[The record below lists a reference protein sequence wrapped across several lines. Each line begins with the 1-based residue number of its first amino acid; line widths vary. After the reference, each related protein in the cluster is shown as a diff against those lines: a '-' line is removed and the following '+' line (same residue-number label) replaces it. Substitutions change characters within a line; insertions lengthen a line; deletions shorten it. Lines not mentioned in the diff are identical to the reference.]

1 MIQKIEVTLVR
12 TKVYE
17 LLKEMIL
24 NHELKLGEKLN
35 VRELSEKLG
44 ISFTPVRDALLQL
57 ASEGLVKVVPRVG
70 FFVVEVDDKF
80 INEIIETR
88 LMIETFCLNKY
99 FDEISASPEVV
110 TIKNEIE
117 EVRRTHDRR
126 LFDDS
131 DERLHKL
138 FVRSSN
144 NETMVMMYEKLW
156 DKIDL
161 VRHLNERYVVSNEE
175 HREIVEGILAK
186 DKERAIE
193 SLVRH
198 LRNVESETIKNLPSY
213 ERANRK
219 D

>member
-1 MIQKIEVTLVR
+1 MQRIEVTLVR

-70 FFVVEVDDKF
+70 FFVVEVNDKYV
-80 INEIIETR
+80 NEIIETR
-88 LMIETFCLNKY
+88 LMIETFCLDKY
-99 FDEISASPEVV
+99 FDEISASPELVM
-110 TIKNEIE
+110 IKNEIE
-117 EVRRTHDRR
+117 EVKRTHDRK

-138 FVRSSN
+138 IVRSSG
-144 NETMVMMYEKLW
+144 NETMVQMYEKLW

-175 HREIVEGILAK
+175 HKEIVENILAG
-186 DKERAIE
+186 DKRRAIE
-193 SLVRH
+193 SLISH
-198 LRNVESETIKNLPSY
+198 LRNVESETIRNLPLF
-213 ERANRK
+213 ERTK
-219 D
+219 K

>member
-1 MIQKIEVTLVR
+1 MRKIEVALVR

-57 ASEGLVKVVPRVG
+57 SSEGLVKVVPRVG
-70 FFVVEVDDKF
+70 FFVVEVNERF
-80 INEIIETR
+80 ISEIIETR
-88 LMIETFCLNKY
+88 IMIETFCLDRY
-99 FDEISASPEVV
+99 FDEISSSTEVLK
-110 TIKNEIE
+110 IRDEIE
-117 EVRRTHDRR
+117 EVKRTHDRK

-138 FVRSSN
+138 IVKASSN
-144 NETMVMMYEKLW
+144 ETITSIYEKLW

-175 HREIVEGILAK
+175 HKEIVESILTR

-198 LRNVESETIKNLPSY
+198 LKNVENETIKNLPLFEKT
-213 ERANRK
+213 ER
-219 D
+219 

>member
-1 MIQKIEVTLVR
+1 MRKIEVALVR

-57 ASEGLVKVVPRVG
+57 SSEGLVKVVPRVG
-70 FFVVEVDDKF
+70 FFVVEVNERF
-80 INEIIETR
+80 ISEIIETR
-88 LMIETFCLNKY
+88 IMIETFCLDRY
-99 FDEISASPEVV
+99 FDEISSSTEVLK
-110 TIKNEIE
+110 IRDEIE
-117 EVRRTHDRR
+117 EVERTHDRK

-138 FVRSSN
+138 IVKASSN
-144 NETMVMMYEKLW
+144 ETITSIYEKLW

-175 HREIVEGILAK
+175 HKEIVESILAR

-198 LRNVESETIKNLPSY
+198 LKNVENETIKNLPLFEKT
-213 ERANRK
+213 ER
-219 D
+219 

>member
-1 MIQKIEVTLVR
+1 MRKIEVALVR

-57 ASEGLVKVVPRVG
+57 SSEGLVKVVPRVG
-70 FFVVEVDDKF
+70 FFVVEVNERF
-80 INEIIETR
+80 ISEIIETR
-88 LMIETFCLNKY
+88 IMIETFCLDRY
-99 FDEISASPEVV
+99 FDEISSSTEVLK
-110 TIKNEIE
+110 IRDEIE
-117 EVRRTHDRR
+117 EVKRTHDRK

-138 FVRSSN
+138 IVKASSN
-144 NETMVMMYEKLW
+144 ETITSIYEKLW

-175 HREIVEGILAK
+175 HKEIVESILAR

-198 LRNVESETIKNLPSY
+198 LKNVENETIKNLPLFEKT
-213 ERANRK
+213 ER
-219 D
+219 